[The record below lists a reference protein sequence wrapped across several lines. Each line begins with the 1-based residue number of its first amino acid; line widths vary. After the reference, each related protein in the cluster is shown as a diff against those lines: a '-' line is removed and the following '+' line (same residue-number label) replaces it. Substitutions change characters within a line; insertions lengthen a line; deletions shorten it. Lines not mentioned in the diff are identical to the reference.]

1 MIGLVEAPRA
11 YWMAQGMARVSG
23 VHLARA
29 VVEGWLTRNDLAQ
42 IVGRCQTCE
51 RAADCQTWL
60 AEPHHDCPPAFCAIA
75 GDISALAGHDGH

>member
-29 VVEGWLTRNDLAQ
+29 VVEGWLTRPDLCKIGGLPDLA
-42 IVGRCQTCE
+42 G
-51 RAADCQTWL
+51 RAA
-60 AEPHHDCPPAFCAIA
+60 
-75 GDISALAGHDGH
+75 S